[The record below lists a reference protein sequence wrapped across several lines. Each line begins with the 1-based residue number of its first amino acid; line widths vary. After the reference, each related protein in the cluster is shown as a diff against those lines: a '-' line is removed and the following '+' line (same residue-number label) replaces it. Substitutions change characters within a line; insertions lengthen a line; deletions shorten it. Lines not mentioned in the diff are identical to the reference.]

1 MPATISKAND
11 MTTTNSLANKASA
24 SNRLLII
31 FCFIAI
37 YVIWGSTYLAIRY
50 AVETIPPLYAAGLR
64 HLTSGSILL
73 LLCWAKKMRPTAA
86 QIRTSVV
93 IGIFFFLLGHGPL
106 HWAETRVPSGLASVL
121 VATEPIMVFFLAAW
135 TLKRRR
141 FNWKVIAG
149 VCLGLGG
156 VGLLVGRTAL
166 MSGRGMLIGSLAI
179 LFGAISWS
187 IGIVY
192 ARKSNLAGHPLMLT
206 ALSSFSGGILLLA
219 AATIGGEWRG
229 FSLGAVTARSWE
241 ALAYLIVFGS
251 LVAFSSYNWL
261 LERYSPTLVATHT
274 YVNPVVAVLLG
285 WLWAGEQVTLNVG
298 VAAAMVI
305 GAVVLVDRGTAPNEA
320 EAEPRARQ
328 ATVTKAEA

>member
-1 MPATISKAND
+1 
-11 MTTTNSLANKASA
+11 
-24 SNRLLII
+24 
-31 FCFIAI
+31 
-37 YVIWGSTYLAIRY
+37 
-50 AVETIPPLYAAGLR
+50 
-64 HLTSGSILL
+64 
-73 LLCWAKKMRPTAA
+73 
-86 QIRTSVV
+86 
-93 IGIFFFLLGHGPL
+93 
-106 HWAETRVPSGLASVL
+106 
-121 VATEPIMVFFLAAW
+121 
-135 TLKRRR
+135 
-141 FNWKVIAG
+141 

-179 LFGAISWS
+179 LFGAFSWS

-305 GAVVLVDRGTAPNEA
+305 GAVVLVDRGTAPDEPQGEA
-320 EAEPRARQ
+320 REGEAVA
-328 ATVTKAEA
+328 AKAEA